1 MQIHRAHHAKHTN
14 STSPK
19 SANAPSLRDV
29 FKKVEVQDYS
39 PKAKLFLRKENRL
52 ENDPSMKSTSASTTA
67 AAAAAT
73 ATAITTAAAIT
84 TILEL

>member
-67 AAAAAT
+67 AAAAT